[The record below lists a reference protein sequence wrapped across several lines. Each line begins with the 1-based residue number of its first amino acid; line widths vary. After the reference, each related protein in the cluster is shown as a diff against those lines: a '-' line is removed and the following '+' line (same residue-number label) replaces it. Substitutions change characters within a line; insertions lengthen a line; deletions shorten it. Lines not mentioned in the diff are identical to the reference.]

1 MQAEVE
7 EAKRSLYRAQQKL
20 LAQAQAAEA
29 REHQRT
35 AELAADEAARRA
47 QSAQEAAAMR
57 ARRQEMEQI
66 SRKACVLSSST
77 SALSC
82 MLHREPFAVVLLL
95 RVCAPGFYLRFM
107 VGRGWEVSASSS
119 DICTGGSS
127 GGDGAAGTQRIAAL
141 ALSAGTWGSD

>member
-29 REHQRT
+29 RERQRA

-57 ARRQEMEQI
+57 ARRQEMEQTT
-66 SRKACVLSSST
+66 RKACVLTLSIST
-77 SALSC
+77 LSC
-82 MLHREPFAVVLLL
+82 TLHRESPV
-95 RVCAPGFYLRFM
+95 
-107 VGRGWEVSASSS
+107 
-119 DICTGGSS
+119 
-127 GGDGAAGTQRIAAL
+127 AAGLSSWLLFKVYGRQVSWQVL
-141 ALSAGTWGSD
+141 A